1 MSSTIL
7 CVAIVL
13 QAADPDQAAFRAFDA
28 AIARYMALQQKVR
41 TEVPGLKPG
50 LTAQELN
57 DATDR
62 LAAAMRRARPRA
74 RQGEFFDADATGVIR
89 RRIAIAAAAPGSA
102 LALASIDDETQP
114 NVRPAIHMRFPDA
127 LEMATMPP
135 SILALLPE
143 IPQDLEYRILGEYL
157 VLRDVGAG
165 LIIDFI
171 PGAVPRKKK

>member
-7 CVAIVL
+7 CLAIVL
-13 QAADPDQAAFRAFDA
+13 QAADPGQTAFRAFDA
-28 AIARYMALQQKVR
+28 AIARYVALQQKVR

-74 RQGEFFDADATGVIR
+74 RQGEFFDADATRVIR
-89 RRIAIAAAAPGSA
+89 RRIANAAAAPASA

-114 NVRPAIHMRFPDA
+114 NVRPGIHMRFPEA

-143 IPQDLEYRILGEYL
+143 IPQALEYRILGEYL
-157 VLRDVGAG
+157 VLRDVDAG